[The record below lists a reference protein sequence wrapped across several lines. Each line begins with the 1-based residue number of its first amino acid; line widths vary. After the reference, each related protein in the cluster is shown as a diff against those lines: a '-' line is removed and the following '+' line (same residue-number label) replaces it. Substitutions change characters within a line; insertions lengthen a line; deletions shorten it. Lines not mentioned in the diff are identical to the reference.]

1 MSSNQPQIFKNDL
14 IINQVGNKKY
24 HLPKLQRTF
33 HIGLSLLYICWN
45 INRKYYTTNHD
56 DNIWYLFNI
65 WDENIFIEWRLVVF
79 RFYAYKFKV
88 QFFVMSW
95 KDEVIIPLIR
105 MMTYN
110 IYKTLSPKFLAHAVS
125 LYPFVKNSIIFYSIL
140 DVSKI
145 SRPYWF
151 RIASYFISP
160 ILTFI

>member
-1 MSSNQPQIFKNDL
+1 MKIRN
-14 IINQVGNKKY
+14 IISPNINELFILAQAYYTSVKIY
-24 HLPKLQRTF
+24 D
-33 HIGLSLLYICWN
+33 ILYIGHMP
-45 INRKYYTTNHD
+45 IVYTTNHD

-65 WDENIFIEWRLVVF
+65 WDENIFVQWRLVVF

-145 SRPYWF
+145 SRSQWF
-151 RIASYFISP
+151 RIKS
-160 ILTFI
+160 

>member
-1 MSSNQPQIFKNDL
+1 M
-14 IINQVGNKKY
+14 
-24 HLPKLQRTF
+24 
-33 HIGLSLLYICWN
+33 
-45 INRKYYTTNHD
+45 
-56 DNIWYLFNI
+56 FNI
-65 WDENIFIEWRLVVF
+65 WDENIFVEWRLVVF

-145 SRPYWF
+145 SKSQWF
-151 RIASYFISP
+151 RITSSLRLP
-160 ILTFI
+160 ILILSLTFNAYDNTAIVSELSTFCQYRNVQI